1 MRVYLN
7 GKSVELP
14 ESGRLESLLEAYGFG
29 LDGIALALN
38 GQVLSRLQWD
48 ETLLGEGDRIEVV
61 RAVGGG

>member
-14 ESGRLESLLEAYGFG
+14 ESRRLGSLLEAYGFG
-29 LDGIALALN
+29 LDGVALALN
-38 GQVLSRLQWD
+38 GHVLSRLQWD